1 VDLFV
6 EGGSRAV
13 THRAVAA
20 AAGLPAAT
28 TTYYFETID
37 DLLREALHHHIEQ
50 WIATME
56 GYTVTDPSAVMAVAA
71 RDSADQV
78 VAAVF
83 AQRPPETA
91 LRELQVI
98 LGAARDPQLRPAAVK
113 ALSAS
118 MDVLSSLLAHAGVE
132 EPQGLAEDF
141 MAVIAGVALRRSA
154 GVHSDADEAAAML
167 RALRGLL
174 VAHLV
179 GEDVARDALLRFREG
194 VSGRSDGSR

>member
-1 VDLFV
+1 MPPRAQLSQERSRQRREALLRAAVDLFV

-118 MDVLSSLLAHAGVE
+118 MDVLS
-132 EPQGLAEDF
+132 
-141 MAVIAGVALRRSA
+141 ALRRSA
-154 GVHSDADEAAAML
+154 GVRSDAEEATALL

-174 VAHLV
+174 VAHLLD
-179 GEDVARDALLRFREG
+179 EDTAREVLVRFREAL
-194 VSGRSDGSR
+194 SGRSDASP